1 MKYAP
6 KPFER
11 LVESLQALPSIGRKS
26 AMRLAYYIVMDKNF
40 SALQLSHAI
49 EDAIGSVRRCKKCS
63 ALSSDELCNIC
74 SDPMRDVTKLCFVE
88 SAKDIFIFEEN
99 GLFDGNYFVLE
110 SIDKLDFSVLF
121 ETVEEGVQEVI
132 FALTPSIANDAVA
145 LFIEDKLQKYDLIFS
160 RIAQGVPTGV
170 SIENVDMLSL
180 SRALHDRVKI

>member
-11 LVESLQALPSIGRKS
+11 LVEALQALPSIGRKS
-26 AMRLAYYIVMDKNF
+26 AMRLAYHIVMDKNF

-49 EDAIGSVRRCKKCS
+49 EDAIGSVRRCKRCS
-63 ALSSDELCNIC
+63 ALSSDELCSIC

-110 SIDKLDFSVLF
+110 SIDNLDFSILF
-121 ETVEEGVQEVI
+121 NIVEEGVEEVI

-145 LFIEDKLQKYDLIFS
+145 LFIEDKLKKYDLTFS

>member
-26 AMRLAYYIVMDKNF
+26 ATRLAYHIIMDKNY

-49 EDAIGSVRRCKKCS
+49 EDAIGTVRRCKKCS
-63 ALSSDELCNIC
+63 ALSSDELCSIC
-74 SDPMRDVTKLCFVE
+74 SDSTRDNSKLCFVE

-99 GLFDGNYFVLE
+99 ALFDGVYFVLE
-110 SIDKLDFSVLF
+110 SLEHLDLSILF
-121 ETVEEGVQEVI
+121 EVVENGVEEVI

-145 LFIEDKLQKYDLIFS
+145 LFIEDKLQKYDLVFS

>member
-6 KPFER
+6 RPFER

-26 AMRLAYYIVMDKNF
+26 AMRLAYHIVMDKNF

-74 SDPMRDVTKLCFVE
+74 SDPTRDVTKLCFVE

-99 GLFDGNYFVLE
+99 ALFDGNYFVLE
-110 SIDKLDFSVLF
+110 SLEKLDFSTLYS
-121 ETVEEGVQEVI
+121 TIEEGVQEVI

-145 LFIEDKLQKYDLIFS
+145 LFIEDKLEKYDLIFS